1 MIRTRFHLVFTCLSF
16 AAVELTGPL
25 AQHTAANRPVI
36 RQIVKNDDNS
46 GKLIIWIFLVMRL
59 SDKQLSVVSIQLL
72 GAVQEVEMYI
82 KYLTQLMC
90 RQVA

>member
-1 MIRTRFHLVFTCLSF
+1 MIRTRCHLVFTCLSF
-16 AAVELTGPL
+16 ATVELTGPL
-25 AQHTAANRPVI
+25 AQHTAANHPVI

-46 GKLIIWIFLVMRL
+46 GKLIIWVFLVMRL
-59 SDKQLSVVSIQLL
+59 SDKQLSAVSIQLL
-72 GAVQEVEMYI
+72 GAVQEVEKYI